1 MFNWISGFSF
11 AAVKFNLMKSN
22 SIKHLLF
29 ALSLL
34 CFAST
39 GFAQTASV
47 KGKISLSTG
56 TNADNVSVTIK
67 NTQIGTVTDTD
78 GNYEIKN
85 LKPGNYVLRVSL
97 VGFSS
102 KERNITL
109 QAGSEI
115 VENFELVSGSEQLAE
130 VTIENGKTNKF
141 ARKESVVVSKM
152 PLKNLENPQ
161 VYTTISGELL
171 KEQVVTNI
179 DDALK
184 NAPGLS
190 QLWVSTGRGGD
201 GSGYYSLRGFAV
213 QPTMVNG
220 LPGLTNSSLDPQNIE
235 RIEVIKGPSGTLFGS
250 SLISYGGLININ
262 TKRPYNH
269 FGGEISYI
277 SGSYGLNRLTADV
290 NVPLDSE
297 HKMNFRLNSSL
308 HKEDSFQDAGFRK
321 SFFVAPSLSFEA
333 NDRLSFL
340 VNAEILN
347 WESTNPTMLFFDRNA
362 PLRVHD
368 MNQFRYDN
376 KKSYTSNQ
384 LTLETP
390 SYNLQGQMFYKLSSK
405 WTSQT
410 VLSRSSQK
418 SQGYYSY
425 LYEGSQFLPI
435 TEGVTFARYF
445 NYQNSTGQTTD
456 IQQNFIGDFTIGKMR
471 NRIVAGLDYF
481 NRTQTDNSSGYVQ
494 NGFVYVGSSLDQFN
508 AMLGITDPT
517 QFVDDSGDL
526 TKAGSDALLEGAPI
540 NISKS
545 KQDVYSVYASD
556 VLNITPALSA
566 MVSGRIDRFF
576 NYIDA
581 HQDNPQ
587 AQTTFSPKFG
597 LVYQPILDKVSVFAN
612 YMDGFTNTAP
622 SSNRINGVNRPVVFD
637 PEHAKQFEIGTKVN
651 LMGDKITASLS
662 YFDIRVTD
670 AVYSTLEADPDPN
683 DNVPGDLI
691 NHQDGAQK
699 NRGFEA
705 DVQANP
711 IEGLNFVF
719 GYSYVDSRLTQG
731 DADFVGNRPESAG
744 PRNLVN
750 FWASYKF
757 RGKLDGFGI
766 GFGGNYADMNRIMNR
781 NYAGTFTLPSYTVL
795 NSSLFYTKDRFTLT
809 LKVDNIANKDTYD
822 GWSTVHPRNMR
833 SVLGGLTYKF

>member
-1 MFNWISGFSF
+1 
-11 AAVKFNLMKSN
+11 MKSN

-34 CFAST
+34 CFAAT
-39 GFAQTASV
+39 GLAQTASV

-102 KERNITL
+102 KEKNITL

-115 VENFELVSGSEQLAE
+115 VENFELASGSEQLAE

-456 IQQNFIGDFTIGKMR
+456 IQQNFIGDFKIGQLR

-494 NGFVYVGSSLDQFN
+494 NGFVYVGNSLDQFN

-622 SSNRINGVNRPVVFD
+622 SSDRINGVNRPVVFD

-683 DNVPGDLI
+683 DNIPGDLI

-711 IEGLNFVF
+711 IEGLNLVF

-766 GFGGNYADMNRIMNR
+766 GFGGNYADKNRIMNR